1 MNSKIQQ
8 FLTVVSF
15 FVAMVL
21 IVPAAQAQ
29 SRVTINSIDLYSFDN
44 PATCA
49 ETTLISYASYSST
62 SNGNY
67 VGLTLHDGNGTA
79 IRSTWLPVDQVAY
92 GSISSVFN
100 HGTNINPIAARPLT
114 LRWHDLNSTY
124 NAGNPP
130 PANYNS
136 QATFDAFIGL
146 PVLAS
151 FVYDP
156 ADDVAACNS
165 LPLVGVVQPGPS
177 NAGGSANAGGPV
189 PLDERI
195 NAFDAAAPVAVYA
208 VDGSLVLYE
217 ILPNSRGVLAV
228 VVTAEQ
234 IAAMAAP
241 EQNALLGSND
251 DGSITV
257 WRLSSGEFQ
266 VNAFMRPGVTYIMRF
281 HAVRPNAAYESF
293 EVSSS

>member
-8 FLTVVSF
+8 FLATVSL

-29 SRVTINSIDLYSFDN
+29 SGVTINSMDLYSFNN
-44 PATCA
+44 PPICA
-49 ETTLISYASYSST
+49 EIALISFTAYGST

-67 VGLTLHDGNGTA
+67 LGLTLHDGNGTA

-165 LPLVGVVQPGPS
+165 LPFVGVAQPGPS
-177 NAGGSANAGGPV
+177 NAGAHVNFSGPV

-234 IAAMAAP
+234 IAAMASP

-251 DGSITV
+251 SGSITV

-281 HAVRPNAAYESF
+281 NVVRPNAAYESF